1 MANKLAVGRR
11 NDSGKA
17 GSSSV
22 EPNKSDSTNQKILDA
37 AEQLFAEKSYEATTL
52 REIAKKVGIREPS
65 IYAHFS
71 NKEAI
76 YGAVIDRALSPFL
89 SELNIWNTADLTLR
103 ELNDIPRKLMG
114 FHAQHP
120 YSAQILH
127 KEFCNPAQRISPKIM
142 SWLDE
147 ITAQS
152 FRFMAGLPDYA
163 KPTLNKQKVV
173 VNIITLTHV
182 TLGYFSSQGMAA
194 NLLGDDYD
202 QDALFE
208 EQIKLVTKLFKS
220 LLL

>member
-1 MANKLAVGRR
+1 MSVSASKLAASTKVE
-11 NDSGKA
+11 STKA
-17 GSSSV
+17 
-22 EPNKSDSTNQKILDA
+22 DSTNQKILDS

-65 IYAHFS
+65 IYAHFA

-76 YGAVIDRALSPFL
+76 YGAVIDRALTPFL
-89 SELNIWNTADLTLR
+89 TELNIWNAADLTLR

-114 FHAQHP
+114 FHAAHP
-120 YSAQILH
+120 HSAQILH
-127 KEFCNPAQRISPKIM
+127 KEFCNPAERISPKIM

-152 FRFMAGLPDYA
+152 HRFMAGLPEYSN
-163 KPTLNKQKVV
+163 LNKRKVV

-202 QDALFE
+202 QEALFE